1 MRTLA
6 LVALLACMDPVP
18 AGAPQGPEPTVWIG
32 LAEDVNDDG
41 TVDWAYPAWYAHT
54 HRPDGIWGLERW
66 DTDRF
71 HGGAAD
77 LFDRN
82 GFGSDVMADG
92 TQSPIEIFDRTGR
105 LLNIAFTHARSLG
118 VQTALGT
125 ELPLGLEPKGPEVG
139 VDWIRGM
146 PPELVE
152 RLTDQGLDPADPAVV
167 KEVYRGIFTRIM
179 RTHPLDYYWV
189 WTWEGWSVHGVSR
202 RQIKAVEADLQLAYE
217 AADELD
223 APFRMAVAGWV
234 VGTAD
239 ESAVFDESIPDEVPF
254 VGLWDEADGFDELGK
269 DRIKWPATWLEEDWG
284 LAQPQLEARR
294 VHRDVRAAFDTESDG
309 IVAKHWRTRILGSNL
324 AALKAA
330 TWAYGPTDGPLESA
344 VDLPTTRFVER
355 TLEDWS
361 IRQFGDEAGPDIARL
376 LARLDNAGETGDGIP
391 SALGW
396 DNHREDGGDS
406 SPVAIVSRDRGRW
419 DDAEADYAFV
429 GELESLRPEVVGA
442 GNLERFD
449 YWLASFQVLRLM
461 GEYGY
466 VRGAYERTIADE
478 QFEAALTHRRRMA
491 RLFEQI
497 EGLQA
502 QKATNA
508 SDLGEIAMLEQLNWH
523 QLVQLKSDGALERG
537 LGAPIPE
544 DANPSQEYTGPP
556 RVVVKTPRTAV
567 VLGQPLA
574 VQALVPGGADEVL
587 LHWRQMG
594 PGPFQTTALE
604 HVARGVYRTT
614 LPPLEWDLEYWVEAE
629 TSSGSAVFPAS
640 APDLNHTVVVMPP
653 MSPVEG

>member
-1 MRTLA
+1 MRVLGSI
-6 LVALLACMDPVP
+6 ALLLLPSCKEAVP
-18 AGAPQGPEPTVWIG
+18 AAAPQGPEPTVWIG
-32 LAEDVNDDG
+32 LAEDVTEDG

-54 HRPDGIWGLERW
+54 VRPDGIWGLEPW

-71 HGGAAD
+71 HGGTAE

-82 GFGSDVMADG
+82 GYGSDVMADG
-92 TQSPIEIFDRTGR
+92 TLTPVETFDRTGR
-105 LLNIAFTHARSLG
+105 LLDVAFSHARSLG
-118 VQTALGT
+118 VRTALGT

-146 PPELVE
+146 PPELVD
-152 RLTDQGLDPADPAVV
+152 RLMDQGLDPADPAVV
-167 KEVYRGIFTRIM
+167 KDVYRGIFTRIM

-223 APFRMAVAGWV
+223 APFQLAVAGWV
-234 VGTAD
+234 VGTVD
-239 ESAVFDESIPDEVPF
+239 DGAVFDDSVPAEVPF
-254 VGLWDEADGFDELGK
+254 VGLWDEAAGFDELGA
-269 DRIKWPATWLEEDWG
+269 DRVKWPATWLEEDWG
-284 LAQPQLEARR
+284 LAQPQLEAKR
-294 VHRDVRAAFDTESDG
+294 VHRDVRAAFETGSHG
-309 IVAKHWRTRILGSNL
+309 IVAKHWRTRILGSNM

-330 TWAYGPTDGPLESA
+330 TWAHGPTDGPLQSA
-344 VDLPTTRFVER
+344 ADLPTARFVES
-355 TLEDWS
+355 TLLDWS
-361 IRQFGDEAGPDIARL
+361 IRQFGAEGGAAIARV
-376 LARLDNAGETGDGIP
+376 LARLDNAGETSEGIP

-406 SPVAIVSRDRGRW
+406 SPVAIVARERGSW
-419 DDAEADYAFV
+419 DDAKADYAFV
-429 GELESLRPEVVGA
+429 AELESLRPEVVGA

-466 VRGAYERTIADE
+466 VRGDYERTIADE
-478 QFEAALTHRRRMA
+478 QFEAALGYRRRMA

-523 QLVQLKSDGALERG
+523 QLVQLKSDAVLERG
-537 LGAPIPE
+537 LDGTIPE
-544 DANPSQEYTGPP
+544 DANPSQAYTGPP
-556 RVVVKTPRTAV
+556 RVTVKTPRTEAIV
-567 VLGQPLA
+567 GEPLT
-574 VQALVPGGADEVL
+574 VQALVPGGAEEVL
-587 LHWRQMG
+587 LHWREMG
-594 PGPFQTTALE
+594 PGPFETVMLE

-614 LPPLEWDLEYWVEAE
+614 FDSVEMDLEYWVEARTPGGSRYSRRPRP
-629 TSSGSAVFPAS
+629 TSTTPWW
-640 APDLNHTVVVMPP
+640 
-653 MSPVEG
+653 